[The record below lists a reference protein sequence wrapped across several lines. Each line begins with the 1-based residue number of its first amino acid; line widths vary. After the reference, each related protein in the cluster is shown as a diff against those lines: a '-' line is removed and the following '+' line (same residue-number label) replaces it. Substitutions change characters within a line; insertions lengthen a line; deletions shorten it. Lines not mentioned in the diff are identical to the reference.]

1 MSVRHS
7 SGIFMPG
14 DPIEKSA
21 VEAEKETIS
30 LPSFMYYHSRTL
42 LGRMK

>member
-7 SGIFMPG
+7 SGVFMPG
-14 DPIEKSA
+14 DSIEKSA

-30 LPSFMYYHSRTL
+30 LPSFMYYHSRML
-42 LGRMK
+42 LGKMK